1 MFFSRKRKKIERV
14 LVVDIGSGSVGVAIA
29 TTFNSD
35 SKIPALVEAV
45 FRSPIQFSG
54 EFDFAKFL
62 SSAESA
68 LEKCLKNLHDAKAKR
83 PDTALLV
90 FASPWYNASP
100 RVASISKGVN
110 FVFSEK
116 EMQTILKNEK
126 DLLVRDISKNNSND
140 IDNFVILDEVIHS
153 VNLNGYPQDNPIGKT
168 TKSASIKMFMTI
180 TEKIVFEK
188 IKSKVKNFFP
198 HIHIVASS
206 FMNAL
211 FVSLRDIKM
220 IEDDTVLIDI
230 GGEMT
235 EIVKVSHGT
244 INSVASFPSGRMK
257 IIRKMQERGVNEN
270 ILRMYEK
277 GELTPAE
284 VQNLDKTI
292 AVVMEDWKEEI
303 KNTLMK
309 FDGGFLRA
317 KKVCITLD
325 EDVIKI
331 FYSPVIDV
339 LNGLVPVNPP
349 EVVIV
354 RPDRIEPHIKFADK
368 VPRDEFLM
376 IETIKKKK
384 KIFE

>member
-1 MFFSRKRKKIERV
+1 MFFSRKGKKIERV
-14 LVVDIGSGSVGVAIA
+14 LVIDIGSGSIGVAIA
-29 TTFNSD
+29 TTFNNE

-45 FRSPIQFSG
+45 FRAPIEFSG

-62 SSAESA
+62 NSAENA
-68 LEKCLKNLHDAKAKR
+68 LEKCLKYLHDSKTKR

-100 RVASISKGVN
+100 RTASIYKGTS

-116 EMQTILKNEK
+116 EMQIILKNEK
-126 DLLVRDISKNNSND
+126 DSFIRDISQNNTENL
-140 IDNFVILDEVIHS
+140 DNFVILDEVVHEVS
-153 VNLNGYPQDNPIGKT
+153 LNGYAQNDPVGKT
-168 TKSASIKMFMTI
+168 AKSVSIKMFMTI
-180 TEKIVFEK
+180 TEKVVFEK
-188 IKSKVKNFFP
+188 IKAKIKNFFP
-198 HIHIVASS
+198 HINIQASS

-211 FVSLRDIKM
+211 FISLRDIKM
-220 IEDDTVLIDI
+220 IEEDTILIDI

-257 IIRKMQERGVNEN
+257 LVRKMQEKSVNEN
-270 ILRMYEK
+270 ILRMYER
-277 GELTPAE
+277 GELNQSE
-284 VQNLDKTI
+284 IDLLDKTI
-292 AVVMEDWKEEI
+292 SITIEEWKQEI
-303 KNTLMK
+303 KSALMK

-317 KKVCITLD
+317 KKVCLTLD

-349 EVVIV
+349 EVVVI

-376 IETIKKKK
+376 IETIFARR